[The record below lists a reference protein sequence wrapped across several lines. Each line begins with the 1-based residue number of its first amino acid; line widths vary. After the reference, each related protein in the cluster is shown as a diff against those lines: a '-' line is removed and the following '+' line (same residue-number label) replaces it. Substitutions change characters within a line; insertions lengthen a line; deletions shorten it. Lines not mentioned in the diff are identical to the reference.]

1 MENLIIPNL
10 FLLRLTVMNLIL
22 YDSTN
27 HNLEAAFPELFWV
40 VFFLDSLFGVKESLA
55 GVLQESSSENFHR

>member
-1 MENLIIPNL
+1 MQQNGESYYSQ
-10 FLLRLTVMNLIL
+10 LLLAPTECHETDL

-40 VFFLDSLFGVKESLA
+40 VFFWILSLEWRNP
-55 GVLQESSSENFHR
+55 LQVF